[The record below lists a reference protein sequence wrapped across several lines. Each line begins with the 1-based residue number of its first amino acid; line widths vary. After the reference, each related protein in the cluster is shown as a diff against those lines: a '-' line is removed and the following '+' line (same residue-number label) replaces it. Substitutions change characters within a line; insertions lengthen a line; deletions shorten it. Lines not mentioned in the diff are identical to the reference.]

1 MDQVGYDTYCKL
13 LDEVIKEIQ
22 GEEIKEEID
31 VQIDLNIS
39 SYIPDEYIENSSQKI
54 EIYQDIAL
62 SRTEKDIENVID
74 EMIDRFGPMPEE
86 VNNLL
91 EIARIKE
98 LSKQSYVIKIIQ
110 RKESIVFH
118 FDTKNFKMEVVDSL
132 IKKYH
137 NEIRFSP
144 GKEPYITYKVPQN
157 SDSII
162 IKKVKEFLQT
172 IKNQNYYNTNN
183 EKKTRETFSKIQI
196 KYKKNVYNN
205 KQNIKKEKSC
215 KQ

>member
-22 GEEIKEEID
+22 GIEVKEEMD
-31 VQIDLNIS
+31 VQIDLDIS
-39 SYIPDEYIENSSQKI
+39 SYIPDEYIESSSQKI

-62 SRTEKDIENVID
+62 ARTEEDLSNVTD
-74 EMIDRFGPMPEE
+74 EMIDRFGPLPDE

-98 LSKQSYVIKIIQ
+98 LCKKMYVVKISQ
-110 RKESIVFH
+110 RRESIVFH
-118 FDTKNFKMEVVDSL
+118 FDVNNFKMEVTDTL
-132 IKKYH
+132 IKKYR

-157 SDSII
+157 SDNMI
-162 IKKVKEFLQT
+162 IKKVKEFLTT
-172 IKNQNYYNTNN
+172 IRRRANCQ
-183 EKKTRETFSKIQI
+183 S
-196 KYKKNVYNN
+196 
-205 KQNIKKEKSC
+205 
-215 KQ
+215 

>member
-22 GEEIKEEID
+22 GVEIKEEID
-31 VQIDLNIS
+31 VQIDLDIS

-62 SRTEKDIENVID
+62 ARTEQDIENVTD

-98 LSKQSYVIKIIQ
+98 LCKETFVTKIAQ
-110 RKESIVFH
+110 RRESIVFH
-118 FDTKNFKMEVVDSL
+118 FDASHFKMEVIDTL
-132 IKKYH
+132 IKKYR

-144 GKEPYITYKVPQN
+144 GKEPYITYKVPEN
-157 SDSII
+157 SDSMI
-162 IKKVKEFLQT
+162 IKKVKEFLKT
-172 IKNQNYYNTNN
+172 IK
-183 EKKTRETFSKIQI
+183 EI
-196 KYKKNVYNN
+196 
-205 KQNIKKEKSC
+205 
-215 KQ
+215 